1 MARRKAKLDLTL
13 FPFLSV
19 LSGLIAVNVLFM
31 IVTIST
37 RVISPE
43 AEAPA
48 PKETGETGDPVD
60 DSNVV
65 PDGIDAASY
74 EQLERQIAAAE
85 KTLAARRAA
94 RTDIRLKL
102 RDIEAAIKSK
112 EIELAQAPD
121 AAKPKTGERFGEPTP
136 LRIIPAASP
145 DGIVRK
151 AVFVEVG
158 ITGYIVH
165 PEKKEYLLDLSK
177 KLPGN
182 IYEIPPAMDQAI
194 REMSTSKDNKYP
206 IFLIHPNGADA
217 FFSIRIHM
225 RKNYPSMRSGWEPFS
240 REFLVDTSK

>member
-1 MARRKAKLDLTL
+1 MARRKAKLDITL

-65 PDGIDAASY
+65 PDGIDAESY
-74 EQLERQIAAAE
+74 EQLEKQIAAAE
-85 KTLAARRAA
+85 KTLSARRAA

-102 RDIEAAIKSK
+102 K
-112 EIELAQAPD
+112 ELEYQIRAKEVELAQAPD
-121 AAKPKTGERFGEPTP
+121 ASKPKTGERFGEPTP

-151 AVFVEVG
+151 AIFVEVG
-158 ITGYIVH
+158 ITGYIIH
-165 PEKKEYLLDLSK
+165 PEKTEILLDLTK
-177 KLPGN
+177 KIPGN
-182 IYEIPPAMDQAI
+182 MYEIPAAMDKAL
-194 REMSTSKDNKYP
+194 RDMSQSKDNKYP

-217 FFSIRIHM
+217 FFSIRFHM
-225 RKNYPSMRSGWEPFS
+225 RKSFPAMRSGWEPFS